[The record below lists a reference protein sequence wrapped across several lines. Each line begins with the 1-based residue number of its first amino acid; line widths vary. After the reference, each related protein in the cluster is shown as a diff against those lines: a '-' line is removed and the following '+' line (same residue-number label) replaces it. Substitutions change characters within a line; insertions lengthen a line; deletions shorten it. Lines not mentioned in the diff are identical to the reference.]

1 MTSNSWMEISLGEI
15 AAEVTVGHV
24 GPMASEYVDEG
35 IPFLRSQNVER
46 LRINLADV
54 KFITPEFHTKL
65 KKSALSPGDVVIVR
79 TGKPGAC
86 AVMPESIPVSN
97 CSDLVIVRPGPN
109 LDSRFLAYYIN
120 SKAAHQ
126 VSAYQVG
133 AVQQHFN
140 VESARNLE
148 LKLPNLSEQRAIT
161 HILRT
166 LDNKIELNR
175 RMNETLEAMARA
187 IFKSWFVDFD
197 PVKRNAEVRR
207 KKTESTAK
215 SPSVHPSA
223 FTLRPSIAALFPDS
237 FQDSPL
243 GKIPK
248 GWDVKGLDEVA
259 DFLNGLAL
267 QKFPP
272 DGEDSLPVIKIAQL
286 RAGNTKGADRAGSS
300 LPPEYIVEDGDV
312 LFSWSGSLE
321 VVVWCG
327 GRGALNQ
334 HLFKV
339 TSQAYPKWFY
349 YHWIREHLPQFQAI
363 AAGKATTMGHI
374 QRHHLSEAMV
384 VAPNADLL
392 STADRL
398 IGPLFQSV
406 IANEIQSRTLAAI
419 RDTLL
424 PKLMSGELR
433 VKAAGASITGPR

>member
-1 MTSNSWMEISLGEI
+1 MVITQSDWRSVALPEI
-15 AAEVTVGHV
+15 AEIVCGGTPSTSTQEYWEPEIDWVTAKDISECALAKIDKTERRISRKGLEESSARMLPTLATVLIARGATM
-24 GPMASEYVDEG
+24 GKCRMIARPMALNQTCYG
-35 IPFLRSQNVER
+35 IVAKEN
-46 LRINLADV
+46 
-54 KFITPEFHTKL
+54 T
-65 KKSALSPGDVVIVR
+65 
-79 TGKPGAC
+79 
-86 AVMPESIPVSN
+86 
-97 CSDLVIVRPGPN
+97 
-109 LDSRFLAYYIN
+109 DSRFLFYILH
-120 SKAAHQ
+120 SLYGHFRSVAHGT
-126 VSAYQVG
+126 VFDTVIGSG
-133 AVQQHFN
+133 
-140 VESARNLE
+140 
-148 LKLPNLSEQRAIT
+148 
-161 HILRT
+161 LRT
-166 LDNKIELNR
+166 LQVAIPSLDEQIAIGRFLGALDDKIELNQ

-197 PVKRNAEVRR
+197 PVRAKMEGRWKRGQSLPGLPA
-207 KKTESTAK
+207 
-215 SPSVHPSA
+215 HL
-223 FTLRPSIAALFPDS
+223 FDLFPNS

-286 RAGNTKGADRAGSS
+286 RAVNTKGADRAGSS